1 MAMAADNKGAKKDRA
16 AARATA
22 TQEVVV
28 ELRTLRSQLEL
39 MTEGYRLRVSGQ
51 LAELL
56 RLIEGDADLEQHARP
71 LTVKAAQAV
80 LARIEELDF
89 KPKRGRAK
97 DFARLEELVTEL
109 TELIPPER

>member
-1 MAMAADNKGAKKDRA
+1 MAADNKSKQAHA
-16 AARATA
+16 AARKAA
-22 TQEVVV
+22 TQDVVV
-28 ELRTLRSQLEL
+28 ELRTLRAQLDV
-39 MTEGYRLRVSGQ
+39 MTDGYRLRVSGQ

-56 RLIEGDADLEQHARP
+56 RLIEGEEDLEQQPRH
-71 LTVKAAQAV
+71 LTVKTARAV
-80 LARIEELDF
+80 LERIEKLDF

>member
-1 MAMAADNKGAKKDRA
+1 MAADKSAKQARA
-16 AARATA
+16 AARASA

-28 ELRTLRSQLEL
+28 ELRTLRTQLEL
-39 MTEGYRLRVSGQ
+39 MSESYRLRVSGQ

-56 RLIEGDADLEQHARP
+56 RNIEGDEDLGQQPQH
-71 LTVKAAQAV
+71 LTLKVAQSV
-80 LARIEELDF
+80 LQRIAQVDF

-97 DFARLEELVTEL
+97 DFARLEKLVAEL

>member
-1 MAMAADNKGAKKDRA
+1 MAADKSAKKARD
-16 AARATA
+16 AARAAA

-28 ELRTLRSQLEL
+28 ELRTLRGQLEV
-39 MTEGYRLRVSGQ
+39 MSESYRLRVAGQ

-56 RLIEGDADLEQHARP
+56 RIIEGDEDLGQQPQH
-71 LTVKAAQAV
+71 LTLKAAQSV
-80 LARIEELDF
+80 LQRIEKLDF

-97 DFARLEELVTEL
+97 DFARLEELVVEL

>member
-1 MAMAADNKGAKKDRA
+1 MVADRNTKKARA
-16 AARATA
+16 AARAAA

-28 ELRTLRSQLEL
+28 ELRTLRGQLEV
-39 MTEGYRLRVSGQ
+39 MSESYRMRVSGQ

-56 RLIEGDADLEQHARP
+56 RFIEGDEDLGQSPQH
-71 LTVKAAQAV
+71 LTLKAAQAV
-80 LARIEELDF
+80 LQRIEKLDF

-97 DFARLEELVTEL
+97 DFARLEELVAEL